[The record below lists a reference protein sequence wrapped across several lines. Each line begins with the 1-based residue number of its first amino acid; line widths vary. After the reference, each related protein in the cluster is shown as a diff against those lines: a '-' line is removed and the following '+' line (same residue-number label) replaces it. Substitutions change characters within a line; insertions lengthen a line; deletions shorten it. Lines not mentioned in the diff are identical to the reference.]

1 MSHLTSIAA
10 VARNGVIGADEA
22 FEFPDLTAAV
32 EQAKTVLGEMALDG
46 LPSAPT
52 NMIEIEVQDFGNGA
66 VSVKQKL
73 RTAAAPSGCQCGK

>member
-1 MSHLTSIAA
+1 MPAFYFS
-10 VARNGVIGADEA
+10 VVDNDGVIGADEA

-52 NMIEIEVQDFGNGA
+52 NMIEIEVQDSA
-66 VSVKQKL
+66 RMPVARMTLEL
-73 RTAAAPSGCQCGK
+73 RIQYLR